1 MLKKIDHF
9 FIVLQKHLGGIIF
22 AVIFACCVLQ
32 VVFRYVLRMSSPW
45 TEEFARVGMVY
56 MTFLM
61 AAYGIRMKE
70 HPSVDFL
77 VLKFPLRVRKAL
89 AFVMELLI
97 IFTAVYLTIYGYQ
110 YVCRT
115 VNDLSTTYHY
125 PKAVWYFPIPVSGV
139 IMLIYSVRNLVKITQ
154 AFIRNEECDDEDV
167 QKGDA
172 V

>member
-22 AVIFACCVLQ
+22 VVIFACCVLQ

-61 AAYGIRMKE
+61 AAYGIRTKE

-139 IMLIYSVRNLVKITQ
+139 IMLIYSVRNLVKNAQ

>member
-1 MLKKIDHF
+1 
-9 FIVLQKHLGGIIF
+9 
-22 AVIFACCVLQ
+22 
-32 VVFRYVLRMSSPW
+32 
-45 TEEFARVGMVY
+45 

-61 AAYGIRMKE
+61 AAYGIRTKE

-139 IMLIYSVRNLVKITQ
+139 IMLIYSVRNLVKIAQ